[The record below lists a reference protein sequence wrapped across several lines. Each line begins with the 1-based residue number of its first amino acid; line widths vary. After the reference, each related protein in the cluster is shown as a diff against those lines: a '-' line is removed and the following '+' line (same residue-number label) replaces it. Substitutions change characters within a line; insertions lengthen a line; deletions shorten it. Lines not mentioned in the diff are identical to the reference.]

1 MIAFSGLLFDL
12 DGTLLDTAP
21 DFVTSI
27 NSLLG
32 RHKRAH
38 LDFDLIRNRVSDG
51 SASLLELAFNVT
63 PIDLNFDTLQNE
75 LLTLYLEHLGDNTKI
90 FPHIDQILT
99 ECDQRALP
107 WGVVTNKPWMYT
119 ERLLKRLNLINRARC
134 VICSDHVKKPKPHP
148 ESLQLGS
155 MHLNV
160 KIDECIYIGDH
171 SRDILAAKNAKMR
184 SIVAAWGYI
193 NKHEDISCWNADWI
207 ALTPKKLF
215 NLLFK
220 ELEY

>member
-21 DFVTSI
+21 DFVTSM

-99 ECDQRALP
+99 CLL
-107 WGVVTNKPWMYT
+107 YT
-119 ERLLKRLNLINRARC
+119 
-134 VICSDHVKKPKPHP
+134 SPSP
-148 ESLQLGS
+148 
-155 MHLNV
+155 
-160 KIDECIYIGDH
+160 
-171 SRDILAAKNAKMR
+171 RDA
-184 SIVAAWGYI
+184 
-193 NKHEDISCWNADWI
+193 
-207 ALTPKKLF
+207 
-215 NLLFK
+215 
-220 ELEY
+220 

>member
-21 DFVTSI
+21 DFVTSV

-32 RHKRAH
+32 RYERAH

-51 SASLLELAFNVT
+51 SASLLELAF
-63 PIDLNFDTLQNE
+63 
-75 LLTLYLEHLGDNTKI
+75 
-90 FPHIDQILT
+90 
-99 ECDQRALP
+99 
-107 WGVVTNKPWMYT
+107 T

-134 VICSDHVKKPKPHP
+134 VICPDHVKNPKPHP

-171 SRDILAAKNAKMR
+171 SRDILAAKNAEMR
-184 SIVAAWGYI
+184 SILAAWGYI

-207 ALTPKKLF
+207 ALTPKELF
-215 NLLFK
+215 DLLFK
-220 ELEY
+220 ELEF